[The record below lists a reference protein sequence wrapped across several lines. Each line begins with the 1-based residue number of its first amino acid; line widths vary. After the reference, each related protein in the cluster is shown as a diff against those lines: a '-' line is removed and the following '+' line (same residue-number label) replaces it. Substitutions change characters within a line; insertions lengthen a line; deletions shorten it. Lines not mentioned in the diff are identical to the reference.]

1 MLEGNDVGVIVD
13 ASDGIIDGFSV
24 DNKLDIM
31 VGLKLGSDD
40 GAEDG
45 ELERL

>member
-24 DNKLDIM
+24 NNKLGIM
-31 VGLKLGSDD
+31 VGLKLGFNDGVEDD
-40 GAEDG
+40 
-45 ELERL
+45 ELEGL